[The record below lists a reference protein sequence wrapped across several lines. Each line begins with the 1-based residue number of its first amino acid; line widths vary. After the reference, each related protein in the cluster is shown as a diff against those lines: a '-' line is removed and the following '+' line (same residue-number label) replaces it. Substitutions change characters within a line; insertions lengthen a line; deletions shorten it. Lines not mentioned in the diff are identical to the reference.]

1 MSDDIVQLEW
11 EFFQHVQHIDGRASC
26 QDDFET
32 FYLQRKSQFDAFDQ
46 DVQQACLQD
55 LKIAKQI
62 PPIGGELKECAIL
75 IEGKTNEFGFL

>member
-1 MSDDIVQLEW
+1 MSDDIVKLEW
-11 EFFQHVQHIDGRASC
+11 DFFQHVQHIEGRASC

-55 LKIAKQI
+55 
-62 PPIGGELKECAIL
+62 
-75 IEGKTNEFGFL
+75 

>member
-32 FYLQRKSQFDAFDQ
+32 FYLQRVNLMLLIKMFNKP
-46 DVQQACLQD
+46 VY
-55 LKIAKQI
+55 KI
-62 PPIGGELKECAIL
+62 
-75 IEGKTNEFGFL
+75 